1 MSLIELSWTAKKQFK
16 VQIIGIL
23 ETPIIDQKCTYE
35 KVTNKLGRALPPPLD
50 KIQNNSYFFR
60 ETFPDI
66 INSIYKSQSTIL
78 MCMFFLIKSDVL

>member
-1 MSLIELSWTAKKQFK
+1 MGHVNNLKKQIK
-16 VQIIGIL
+16 VHIIGIL
-23 ETPIIDQKCTYE
+23 EDQKRTYE
-35 KVTNKLGRALPPPLD
+35 KVTNKLGRALPPPFD